1 MSDIVFLI
9 LLAVIGTAGYDLY
22 LLKKAGVENKRCLIS
37 FVSTFFISLL
47 VAFVIFGILSSI
59 LTSKG
64 HPIIPALLSTIAIL
78 GISYFRFKGR
88 EIKKG
93 KVINNRKLEKEK
105 MTPRELAIDQ
115 SKQAVLIGYV
125 IAVFSIIFIF
135 FTKNNDPD
143 YLFRFIDPLIFAL
156 LAFWGQKR
164 DPFIPLLIMTPLFII
179 GKIFLLV
186 SIIEIGGRMSGGIIV
201 SFIIAYYLIK
211 GLISAY
217 KVKFKKL

>member
-9 LLAVIGTAGYDLY
+9 LLAVIGTAGYDFY

-37 FVSTFFISLL
+37 FAGTFFISL
-47 VAFVIFGILSSI
+47 FVVFIIFGILSSI

-64 HPIIPALLSTIAIL
+64 HPIIPALLSTIALL
-78 GISYFRFKGR
+78 GISHFRFKGR

-93 KVINNRKLEKEK
+93 QVLNKRKIEKEK
-105 MTPRELAIDQ
+105 MSPRELAADQ
-115 SKQAVLIGYV
+115 SKDAVMIGYF
-125 IAVFSIIFIF
+125 IAVVSIILILL
-135 FTKNNDPD
+135 TRNNDPD
-143 YLFRFIDPLIFAL
+143 YLFLFIDPLIFAL
-156 LAFWGQKR
+156 LAFWGQKK

-179 GKIFLLV
+179 GKIFFLISV
-186 SIIEIGGRMSGGIIV
+186 IEMGGRMSGGIFV
-201 SFIIAYYLIK
+201 SFVIAYYLIK

>member
-1 MSDIVFLI
+1 
-9 LLAVIGTAGYDLY
+9 
-22 LLKKAGVENKRCLIS
+22 
-37 FVSTFFISLL
+37 
-47 VAFVIFGILSSI
+47 
-59 LTSKG
+59 
-64 HPIIPALLSTIAIL
+64 
-78 GISYFRFKGR
+78 
-88 EIKKG
+88 
-93 KVINNRKLEKEK
+93 

-135 FTKNNDPD
+135 FKRDNDPD
-143 YLFRFIDPLIFAL
+143 YLFCFIYSLIYAL
-156 LAFWGQKR
+156 LAFLGQKR

-217 KVKFKKL
+217 QVKFKKF